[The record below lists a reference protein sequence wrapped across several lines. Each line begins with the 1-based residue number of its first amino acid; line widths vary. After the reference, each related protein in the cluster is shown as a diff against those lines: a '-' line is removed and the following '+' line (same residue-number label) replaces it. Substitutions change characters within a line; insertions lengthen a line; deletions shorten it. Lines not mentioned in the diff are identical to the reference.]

1 MQLDAEDED
10 QGYYKPPVMPL
21 PVPSTEASGERLSG
35 ETAVETTAAVES

>member
-21 PVPSTEASGERLSG
+21 PVPSTDVTGERLSG
-35 ETAVETTAAVES
+35 ETAVETTAPVGS